1 MIDSKYLVL
10 AFIFLVFQIGLFGQT
25 TANNNGSN
33 PIEASI
39 ALGTLSVD
47 NFKTYDLEYD
57 DIKGSPYV
65 EKKYLKG
72 HVVLIDNKK
81 TQEVSLQYDIY
92 TNEFFFINAEKKESV
107 IDLKL
112 VREIVMKGEDE
123 DYLFKRV
130 NPRRPH
136 QFYEILYEDES
147 MDIYNEM
154 EINFFEGKE
163 QGITR
168 IDPRFSRDDNYFV
181 LTNGNDPKSVKLK
194 KKNIYKLF
202 SKEDQKLMDKI
213 AKDNKIK
220 LKKSKDFKK
229 LFAAMKN

>member
-1 MIDSKYLVL
+1 MKYLIL
-10 AFIFLVFQIGLFGQT
+10 GITFLVFQIPLFGQT
-25 TANNNGSN
+25 TATNTGSG

-47 NFKTYDLEYD
+47 NYKTYDLEYD
-57 DIKGSPYV
+57 DIKGNPYV
-65 EKKYLKG
+65 EKGYLTG
-72 HVVLIDNKK
+72 YVVLIDNKK
-81 TQEVSLQYDIY
+81 TQEVKLQYDIY
-92 TNEFFFINAEKKESV
+92 TNEFFFIDTKQKELI

-112 VREIVMKGEDE
+112 VREIFMQGKEE

-147 MDIYNEM
+147 LDIYNEM

-168 IDPRFSRDDNYFV
+168 IDPRFSRDDNYYV
-181 LTNGNDPKSVKLK
+181 LTNGKDPKSVKLK

-202 SKEDQKLMDKI
+202 SKEEQKRMDKI
-213 AKDNKIK
+213 TKDNKIK
-220 LKKSKDFKK
+220 LKKRKDFKK
-229 LFAAMKN
+229 LFAAMSD